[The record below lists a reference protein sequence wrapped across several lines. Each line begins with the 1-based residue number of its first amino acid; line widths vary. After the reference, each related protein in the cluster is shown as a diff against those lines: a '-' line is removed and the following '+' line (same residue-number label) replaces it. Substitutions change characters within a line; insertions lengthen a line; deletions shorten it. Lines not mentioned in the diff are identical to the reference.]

1 MSFTVA
7 NKIPAGI
14 AAVGVAVASEG
25 ALPKG
30 ISLSRK
36 TLETLGFYWKSWPNL
51 YVPADKVQ
59 SPFWLALAKTQN

>member
-7 NKIPAGI
+7 NKIPAGV

-30 ISLSRK
+30 ISDRK
-36 TLETLGFYWKSWPNL
+36 S
-51 YVPADKVQ
+51 VV
-59 SPFWLALAKTQN
+59 